1 VIDVYGDYSFDVIGC
16 SDGLNDMTVD
26 LVFDGDEYYSATYS
40 LTSCALDGSNIVEST
55 VLDASEDADNDGT
68 NNVNDLDSAGDFLP
82 ILIKTHESA
91 TNAFFGLDF
100 NEDDITI
107 WTEDSNAMI
116 TRTNSYIPNGNKIQ
130 SYHNYSYDDLFSEG
144 TERTLYV
151 QGLEAGE
158 HELDFVYVLD
168 NQEVAKKDLSLS
180 FFTVDLDYD
189 LWWFNGE
196 NPANYHTDATLSAD
210 WLDTGHFQWEVTQ
223 GADKVELDGGPVG
236 WANSVIIQDDNSVA
250 IRSKAASAGTETVTK
265 DVTIT
270 LTHNGQE
277 VCSYDLAVF
286 TPDHNIFLR
295 NHDQDSYDFGYTSY
309 IHYRVEDQFDRTLP
323 YQIGVNEK
331 WTSDV
336 EDDYPDMTW
345 RRFDAGGNLWNP
357 ADWKDK
363 IDGEYSY
370 CTPTPIKPSDNDP
383 AASTPVYHWTGDWYI
398 GSTISGK
405 GVKVKSGCVWQKYRG
420 YARHE

>member
-1 VIDVYGDYSFDVIGC
+1 MIVN
-16 SDGLNDMTVD
+16 LE
-26 LVFDGDEYYSATYS
+26 FDGGEYHSASYS

-100 NEDDITI
+100 DEDDITI
-107 WTEDSNAMI
+107 WTEDSDAMI
-116 TRTNSYIPNGNKIQ
+116 TRTNSYIPNGNKLQ
-130 SYHNYSYDDLFSEG
+130 SYHNYSYDDLFSED
-144 TERTLYV
+144 TERTFYV

-196 NPANYHTDATLSAD
+196 NPANYHTDATLTAD
-210 WLDTGHFQWEVTQ
+210 WLETGPFYWEVTQ
-223 GADKVELDGGPVG
+223 GADKVELYAGDVVG
-236 WANSVIIQDDNSVA
+236 WGDFAMIQNDNTVA
-250 IRSKAASAGTETVTK
+250 IRSKAASATAETVTK

-277 VCSYDLAVF
+277 ITSYNLAVF
-286 TPDHNIFLR
+286 TPHHIIR
-295 NHDQDSYDFGYTSY
+295 ESRYDFDCDHPMFGYSSY
-309 IHYRVEDQFDRTLP
+309 IYYRVEDQFGRVLP
-323 YQIGVNEK
+323 YYIGINEN
-331 WTSDV
+331 WSGEVVTN
-336 EDDYPDMTW
+336 YPGMNW

-363 IDGEYSY
+363 IDGEYS
-370 CTPTPIKPSDNDP
+370 TRMPTPIKPSDNDSE
-383 AASTPVYHWTGDWYI
+383 ASTPVYHWSGNWYI
-398 GSTISGK
+398 GSTTPGC
-405 GVKVKSGCVWQKYRG
+405 GVKMTSTCVWQKYRG